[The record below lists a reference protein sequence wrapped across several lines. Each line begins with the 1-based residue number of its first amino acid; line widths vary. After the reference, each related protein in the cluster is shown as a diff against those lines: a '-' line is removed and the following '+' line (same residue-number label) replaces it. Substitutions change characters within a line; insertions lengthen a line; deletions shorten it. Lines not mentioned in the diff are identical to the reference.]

1 MAIDPR
7 FKGKQYGPYL
17 YEVGLEKIR
26 EFAVAIS
33 PLPLSYNTALHLGIE
48 AVRPVY
54 HDVAA
59 GKASRHGSVVAP
71 PTFCVNFALRPF
83 LEAILDPELGIDI
96 SMLLHGEQ
104 EFEFHEVVRPGDV
117 VTSLG
122 TIAEIYEKAD
132 KDFLVVKTES
142 KDQRGKVLVTATWT
156 AVIRH

>member
-7 FKGKQYGPYL
+7 FKGKQYGPYV

-33 PLPLSYNTALHLGIE
+33 PLPLSYSTALYLGAE
-48 AVRPVY
+48 ALRPVY
-54 HDVAA
+54 HDLAA

-71 PTFCVNFALRPF
+71 PTFCVNFAMQPF
-83 LEAILDPELGIDI
+83 LQVVLDPELRIDV

-104 EFEFHEVVRPGDV
+104 EFEFKEVVRPGDV
-117 VTSLG
+117 VTTVG
-122 TIAEIYEKAD
+122 AIADIYEKAD

-142 KDQRGKVLVTATWT
+142 KDQRGRVLVLATWT
-156 AVIRH
+156 AVVRH